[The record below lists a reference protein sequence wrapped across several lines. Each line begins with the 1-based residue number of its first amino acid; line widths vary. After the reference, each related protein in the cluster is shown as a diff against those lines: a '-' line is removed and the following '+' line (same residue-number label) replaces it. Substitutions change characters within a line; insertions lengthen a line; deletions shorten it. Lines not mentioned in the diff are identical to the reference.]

1 MRAEQEVGKAGSG
14 EHQGGKGGSSDGHL
28 SCRGPD
34 RGLRLD
40 RPLPMC
46 QWIVL
51 RYSSG
56 LPDEAGLPSMPQ
68 GSDSPS
74 CQAVTPSAA
83 SELGWIVEMLL
94 ATAPYAEPAL
104 ADLDDALR
112 PGITDLHDRTRER
125 SGPLWAHGMA
135 SCASLLPLR

>member
-14 EHQGGKGGSSDGHL
+14 EHQAGQRDSSDRH
-28 SCRGPD
+28 SSSREPH

-83 SELGWIVEMLL
+83 SELGWILEMLL

-104 ADLDDALR
+104 AELDDSLL
-112 PGITDLHDRTRER
+112 PGITDLRERTREQSR
-125 SGPLWAHGMA
+125 RL
-135 SCASLLPLR
+135 CA